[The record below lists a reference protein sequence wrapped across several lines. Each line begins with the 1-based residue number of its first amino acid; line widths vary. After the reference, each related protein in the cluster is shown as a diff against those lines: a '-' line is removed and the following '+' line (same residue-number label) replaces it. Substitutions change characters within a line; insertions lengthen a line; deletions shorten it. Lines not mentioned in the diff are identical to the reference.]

1 LPGDSSVQRLGIVLL
16 LATLPIGCS
25 KGSPYVPVTGTVK
38 FSDGTVPKGFERAV
52 TFQPV
57 PGGPGTKGASSL
69 IADDGTFSL
78 RTLRPGDGALP
89 GSYVVTVHVVDSL
102 KDGKSMVAN
111 KFTKAS
117 ATTLKATITTNGKNH
132 FDFVVERP

>member
-1 LPGDSSVQRLGIVLL
+1 MQRLGIVFL
-16 LATLPIGCS
+16 LAAVPLGCG

-38 FSDGTVPKGFERAV
+38 FSDGTVPKGYERAV

-69 IADDGTFSL
+69 IADDGTFTL

-89 GSYVVTVHVVDSL
+89 GNYAVTVHVVDSVR
-102 KDGKSMVAN
+102 DGKSVVAER
-111 KFTKAS
+111 FTKANV
-117 ATTLKATITTNGKNH
+117 TPLKATVTADGENH
-132 FDFVVERP
+132 FEFVVEKP

>member
-1 LPGDSSVQRLGIVLL
+1 MLS
-16 LATLPIGCS
+16 GCGKS
-25 KGSPYVPVTGTVK
+25 NPYVPVTGTLK
-38 FSDGTVPKGFERAV
+38 FADGSVPNGFERTI

-89 GSYVVTVHVVDSL
+89 GDYAVTVHAVDAVR
-102 KDGKSMVAN
+102 DGKSIVAQ
-111 KFTKAS
+111 KFTNAKI
-117 ATTLKATITTNGKNH
+117 TPLKATVTPDGENH
-132 FDFVVERP
+132 FDFVVDRM

>member
-1 LPGDSSVQRLGIVLL
+1 MQRLGIVIL
-16 LATLPIGCS
+16 LASVSLGCG
-25 KGSPYVPVTGTVK
+25 KGSPFVRVTGTVK
-38 FSDGTVPKGFERAV
+38 FSDGTVPKGYERAV

-89 GSYVVTVHVVDSL
+89 GNYAVTVHVVDAL
-102 KDGKSMVAN
+102 RDGKSTVADE
-111 KFTKAS
+111 FTKAS
-117 ATTLKATITTNGKNH
+117 GTPLKATVTADGENH
-132 FDFVVERP
+132 FDFVVDRP